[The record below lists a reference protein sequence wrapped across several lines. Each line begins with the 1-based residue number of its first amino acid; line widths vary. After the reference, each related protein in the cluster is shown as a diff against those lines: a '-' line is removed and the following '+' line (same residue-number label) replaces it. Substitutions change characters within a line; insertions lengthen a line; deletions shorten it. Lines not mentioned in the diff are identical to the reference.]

1 LNDPGRN
8 PTGNRLRLA
17 TLGLAAVLI
26 ATPLG
31 AQVTRLPA
39 VTPAEESYPGQ
50 FTSYPGSPAEL
61 LQEPGGL
68 DLPAQ
73 PELPPGARPG
83 MFQKLLLTGSWLGDG
98 GGADAFGISD
108 LEAKT
113 ILALPIPS
121 RDYPLIITS
130 GFGVHYLD
138 GPAGSGL
145 PKETY
150 DAYMQ
155 FRWMRRLSP
164 RLGIDLAITPGV
176 FSDFK
181 QDSDDAL
188 RVTGHGVAMWTYTE
202 NFKWVLGAA
211 YIDRYTTDVLPI
223 AGFIWTPHEDVKFD
237 LVFPHPRIAQRIYH
251 FPGTLAPGDVEHWI
265 YLAGELGGGVW
276 AVERAGGVADEIDY
290 TDYRLVFGVERK
302 VLGGLDAHCEIGYV
316 FGRKLRYASRFAKY
330 TPNDTVMLRGGVTY

>member
-1 LNDPGRN
+1 MCSLLCRVAP
-8 PTGNRLRLA
+8 A
-17 TLGLAAVLI
+17 ALGLLAVLI
-26 ATPLG
+26 AAALQ

-39 VTPAEESYPGQ
+39 VAPAEELYPGQ
-50 FTSYPGSPAEL
+50 LTSFPGSGAEL

-83 MFQKLLLTGSWLGDG
+83 MFQKLLFTGSWLGDG

-108 LEAKT
+108 LETKV

-121 RDYPLIITS
+121 RDYPLIITP

-150 DAYMQ
+150 DAYAQ

-164 RLGIDLAITPGV
+164 QLGIDLAITPGV

-188 RVTGHGVAMWTYTE
+188 RLTGHAAAMWTYTE
-202 NFKWVLGAA
+202 DFKWVLGAA
-211 YIDRYTTDVLPI
+211 YIDRYSTDILPI
-223 AGFIWTPHEDVKFD
+223 FGFIWTPHEDVKFD
-237 LVFPHPRIAQRIYH
+237 LVFPHPRISWVIRQPVPYSDDTATWGYI
-251 FPGTLAPGDVEHWI
+251 
-265 YLAGELGGGVW
+265 AGELGGGVW
-276 AVERAGGVADEIDY
+276 SVERAGAVADEIDY
-290 TDYRLVFGVERK
+290 TDYRLVFGLE
-302 VLGGLDAHCEIGYV
+302 GGFWGGGGIKSHIEIGYV
-316 FGRKLRYASRFAKY
+316 FGRKLRYASRFARY
-330 TPNDTVMLRGGVTY
+330 TPNDTVMLRAGLTF